1 MFRCLVLSAVLAS
14 ISVAHAADLD
24 GQWMPDTQ
32 VVDGASM
39 TLNGIGLR
47 TYSVFDVPIY
57 VAGLYLER
65 RTNNADKILHSPNTK
80 LLAIRFLHDVSAADA
95 RTAWRNGF
103 EQNCRPPCY
112 LDPSEVQRFLAA
124 VPPMHKG
131 DETTLVFTSDAVELS
146 TNHQLIG
153 HISNPRFAEMI
164 LASFIGPVPPTPQ
177 LKRQLLG
184 SRD

>member
-1 MFRCLVLSAVLAS
+1 MCRALIWLFVLAS
-14 ISVAHAADLD
+14 LSAARAAELD
-24 GQWMPDTQ
+24 GVRMPDTQ
-32 VVDGASM
+32 FVNGTSM
-39 TLNGIGLR
+39 VLNGIGLR
-47 TYSVFDVPIY
+47 TYSAFDVHVY

-65 RTNNADKILHSPNTK
+65 RTTNADEVLHSPERK
-80 LLAIRFLHDVSAADA
+80 LRAIRFVHDVNAADA
-95 RTAWRNGF
+95 RTAWQNGF

-112 LDPSEVQRFLAA
+112 LDPNEVQRFLAA

-131 DETTLVFTSDAVELS
+131 DETTLLFTSDGVELS

-153 HISNPRFAEMI
+153 HISNPHFAELI

-184 SRD
+184 CRD